1 MVFRNDYFFQG
12 GNIFWA
18 SSSSRPRIGRQTAT
32 TEKEEKTQPSAEGKR
47 GVSPSSSSNTSS
59 VSTIAQRQ
67 ELEEERGKEKK
78 WPVGGKKGTFK
89 RNKEK
94 RAKIG
99 LVWETVVCANWPLL
113 EFFFTET
120 EAVSGIGSRSED
132 FQKKRNP
139 KSRTKKTRKSRNKR
153 VFRRRRTLVWDSKKT
168 AVKMTTKSRKREKS
182 PMHYDVSGTKSEE
195 EELLFS
201 TVDAT

>member
-1 MVFRNDYFFQG
+1 MVFRNDYIFFRVETYFGLPPLPAQESVG
-12 GNIFWA
+12 
-18 SSSSRPRIGRQTAT
+18 RPRRPKRKKKPNHLRR
-32 TEKEEKTQPSAEGKR
+32 EKEVFLLPPLPTLLPSPPLLNVKNWR
-47 GVSPSSSSNTSS
+47 
-59 VSTIAQRQ
+59 RK
-67 ELEEERGKEKK
+67 EERKK
-78 WPVGGKKGTFK
+78 SGQSGEKKGTFK

-99 LVWETVVCANWPLL
+99 LVWETVVCANWPRL

-168 AVKMTTKSRKREKS
+168 AVKMTTKSRKREKKD
-182 PMHYDVSGTKSEE
+182 PLRYKRDKVGRRGA
-195 EELLFS
+195 F
-201 TVDAT
+201 